1 MGKINGCLKCLF
13 IFFNVLYAIIGC
25 VLIYGA
31 VKLSIFSSQM
41 AAVGS
46 PGLGWIWVFAIGVL
60 GISSLGI
67 FAACSEKELALKIF
81 AGFMVLGMIIMMIV
95 GIIIVVARNK
105 VRDNI
110 DQIFNEVVKPVM
122 EDEGAR
128 ALLEAIQQSGQCCG
142 VVDASDWGDK
152 IPDSCH
158 CSAGGAYGGYGAS
171 VCKARPQGLQGPD
184 RIYSKTCGETIF
196 GWINL
201 FFQIWMAVFF
211 GFAVTALMGLLI
223 SILMIHQVRRH
234 NSAGGAS
241 IAMKSY

>member
-25 VLIYGA
+25 VLMYGA

-46 PGLGWIWVFAIGVL
+46 PGLGWIWVFAIGIL

-95 GIIIVVARNK
+95 GIIVVVGRNK
-105 VRDNI
+105 VRDNM
-110 DQIFNEVVKPVM
+110 DQIIAEAVKPFM
-122 EDEGAR
+122 ENKDGR
-128 ALLEAIQQSGQCCG
+128 VGLEAIQPIGQCCG
-142 VVDASDWGDK
+142 VMDAADWGDK
-152 IPDSCH
+152 IPDSCG
-158 CSAGGAYGGYGAS
+158 CSAGGAYDGVSG
-171 VCKARPQGLQGPD
+171 CKARPQGVEGPV
-184 RIYSKTCGETIF
+184 RIYSKGCGEIVF
-196 GWINL
+196 GWIDL
-201 FFQIWMAVFF
+201 IFRIFMAFFF
-211 GFAVTALMGLLI
+211 GFAVTALFGLLV

-234 NSAGGAS
+234 NTGGAS